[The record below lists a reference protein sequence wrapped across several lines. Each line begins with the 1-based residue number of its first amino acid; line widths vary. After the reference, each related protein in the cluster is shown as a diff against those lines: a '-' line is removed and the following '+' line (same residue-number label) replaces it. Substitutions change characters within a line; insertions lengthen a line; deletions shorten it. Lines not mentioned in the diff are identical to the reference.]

1 MQVVDARGLSCPEPV
16 LCVKSVLDKGG
27 AGPVKVLVDEAA
39 AGENVT
45 ALARNM
51 GWLVTQEK
59 ISDHIELVLRK

>member
-16 LCVKSVLDKGG
+16 LLVKRALEKSG

-51 GWLVTQEK
+51 GWNVTQEK
-59 ISDHIELVLRK
+59 LSDHIEVLLRK